1 MRSGVPASI
10 VKVVL
15 VLLLSG
21 VGGRAAPTGNALI
34 IVRGGTE
41 RSIALDVRHG
51 HPAVSVSQLARALG
65 YGLTGD
71 RLKLGDD
78 VVRFFPG
85 SPFFAVGNDI
95 YQMANSTY
103 RSESD
108 LMIPIGWALDWLP
121 RARSGRWR
129 NMDGRLVERPST
141 AGKPP
146 ERDSWLV
153 LIDPGHGGHDPGTVG
168 VSGTKEKDVTLAV
181 ARLLAKRLRAEPGI
195 EVVLTRDSDTL
206 IALADRPRMAEIRG
220 MTSTPDLF
228 ISIHGNSM
236 PKKPSSTRG
245 FETYFLSIA
254 KTEQARRV
262 AMREND
268 ALKYEGDAPI
278 EELDPLQF
286 MLTDLQ
292 STANVQESR
301 ILAATINRSM
311 AAGVPGHDRG
321 VKQGPF
327 HVLVNAGMP
336 AVLVEVG
343 YLSNSGEER
352 LLRSSSHQAKISD
365 ALADAVVSY
374 LAEYGRRIWSSY
386 NSSG

>member
-1 MRSGVPASI
+1 MPASI
-10 VKVVL
+10 AKVVL
-15 VLLLSG
+15 VVLLSG
-21 VGGRAAPTGNALI
+21 VGGRPAPTGSALV

-41 RSIALDVRHG
+41 RTIALDVRHG

-65 YGLTGD
+65 YPLSGD

-85 SPFFAVGNDI
+85 SPFFAVGADV

-103 RSESD
+103 RGDSD
-108 LMIPIGWALDWLP
+108 LMIPIGWALEWLP

-141 AGKPP
+141 AGQPP
-146 ERDSWLV
+146 EHDSWLV
-153 LIDPGHGGHDPGTVG
+153 LIDPGHGGHDPGTIG
-168 VSGTKEKDVTLAV
+168 VSGTKEKDVTLAI

-206 IALADRPRMAEIRG
+206 VALADRPRMAEIQG
-220 MTSTPDLF
+220 MKSTPDLF

-236 PKKPSSTRG
+236 PRKPSSTRG

-262 AMREND
+262 AMRENE
-268 ALKYEGDAPI
+268 ALKYEANAPI

-301 ILAATINRSM
+301 ILAATVNQSM
-311 AAGVPGHDRG
+311 AAGVAGHDRG

-343 YLSNSGEER
+343 YLSNGSEEKQ
-352 LLRSSSHQAKISD
+352 LRSSSHQAKISD
-365 ALADAVVSY
+365 ALADAVVNY